1 MSSGAIGMNKYA
13 VKLRNFAIA
22 MVALLFSLWLLD
34 KLFPIS
40 FNNPQ
45 QQYAQIIVAEDGTP
59 LRAFADNKGI
69 WRYPIPLQEVS
80 PLYLQALLN
89 YEDRWFWQHPG
100 INPVAILRALV
111 QNLIHKQIISGGSTI
126 TMQVARLVI
135 PQSKGILGKLAQ
147 VCRALQLEWHYSKR
161 EILQYYLNHA
171 PFGGTLEGVQ
181 AASYVYLG
189 KSAHELSHAEAA
201 LLAVLPQAPSRNR
214 PDIHPQAAKA
224 ARDKVINRLATA
236 NIWPKA
242 VAKDALLEEVYA
254 QRNVPPVIAPLLA
267 QRFRQHITSE
277 MPLKTTLDYAIQQSL
292 EDLVQNYIKRLPEQ
306 TSAAVLVVENQTLA
320 VKAYIGSADF
330 SDNARFAHVDMTIAT
345 RSPGSTLKPFLY
357 GLALDEGLIH
367 SESLL
372 IDAPTSFDG
381 YRPHNFDR
389 GFIGPVSVSNALK
402 SSLNVPAIQVLY
414 HLTPENFVNKL
425 KNAGLQLQFTQG
437 AKPNLSVILGGVG
450 TNLETLVGTYSA
462 LANRGLAG
470 KIRFF
475 KDSPKQERY
484 LFSPGA
490 AWIIRDILRRNG
502 NQSHGLAWKTGT
514 SYGYRD
520 FWSIGVSDDYT
531 IGVWI
536 GRPDGTP
543 TPGHYGAITA
553 SPLLFEIAQRLAYQY
568 QHKHSAQKQPS
579 SVSEQHICWPLGG
592 LITETPPHLCHEK
605 KTAWLLNNTV
615 PKTLAA
621 GDVAI
626 WEANPATLLINQET
640 GRLIDASC
648 SAKKTAYKTTALWP
662 LAVEPWIPS
671 TQHRRQQIGDY
682 DSSCPHP
689 PQFQQGVL
697 KIENLLDHAQLRSAG
712 AAKNLPAVQLQ
723 TSGAQGT
730 VYWFINGKLLY
741 HFSPDQPL
749 KHQFTQTGHYQI
761 AVTDEMGK
769 TASIEVD
776 VLAAVH

>member
-1 MSSGAIGMNKYA
+1 MKALPKFGLKRT
-13 VKLRNFAIA
+13 KLRS
-22 MVALLFSLWLLD
+22 FSLIIAVLFCSVWLLD
-34 KLFPIS
+34 KLFPVS
-40 FNNPQ
+40 FDVQQ

-69 WRYPIPLQEVS
+69 WRYPIPLEEVS

-89 YEDRWFWQHPG
+89 YEDQWFWKHPG
-100 INPVAILRALV
+100 VNPIALARALW
-111 QNLIHKQIISGGSTI
+111 QNLTHKHIVSGGSTI

-135 PQSKGILGKLAQ
+135 PQSKGIFGKLAQ

-214 PDIHPQAAKA
+214 PDLHPEQAKA
-224 ARDKVINRLATA
+224 ARDKVINRLVDEK
-236 NIWPKA
+236 IWSKA
-242 VAKDALLEEVYA
+242 DAKDALLEEVFA
-254 QRNVPPVIAPLLA
+254 QRNSQPVIAPLLA
-267 QRFRQHITSE
+267 QRFKNHITRE
-277 MPLKTTLDYAIQQSL
+277 MPLKTTLDFSMQQSL
-292 EDLVQNYIKRLPEQ
+292 EDLVQNYIKHLPEQ
-306 TSAAVLVVENQTLA
+306 TSAAVLVVENRSLA

-330 SDNARFAHVDMTIAT
+330 SDNARFAHVDMTIAI

-367 SESLL
+367 SESML

-389 GFIGPVSVSNALK
+389 GFIGPVSVSTALK

-414 HLTPENFVNKL
+414 HLGAEKFVNKL

-462 LANRGLAG
+462 LANGGLAG

-484 LFSPGA
+484 LFSAGA
-490 AWIIRDILRRNG
+490 AWIIRDILRRSG
-502 NQSHGLAWKTGT
+502 NQTHGLAWKTGT

-520 FWSIGVSDDYT
+520 FWSVGVSDDYT

-553 SPLLFEIAQRLAYQY
+553 SPLLFEIAERLAYQY
-568 QHKHSAQKQPS
+568 QHKRAPDKLPASVTEQP
-579 SVSEQHICWPLGG
+579 ICWPLGG
-592 LITETPPHLCHEK
+592 LVSQTPPALCHEK
-605 KTAWLLNNTV
+605 KKAWVLNQTV
-615 PKTLAA
+615 PKTLAS
-621 GDVAI
+621 GDLNV
-626 WEANPATLLINQET
+626 WETNPVTLLINQET

-648 SAKKTAYKTTALWP
+648 SAKKTAYKTIALWP
-662 LAVEPWIPS
+662 LAIEPWIPAN
-671 TQHRRQQIGDY
+671 QHRREQIGDY
-682 DSSCPHP
+682 DSGCPHP

-697 KIENLLDHAQLRSAG
+697 KIENLTNHIQLRSAG

-723 TSGAQGT
+723 TSGAQGR
-730 VYWFINGKLLY
+730 VYWFINGQLLY
-741 HFSPDQPL
+741 HVAPDKLL
-749 KHQFTQTGHYQI
+749 KHQFTEPGHYQI

-769 TASIEVD
+769 TASIEAD